1 MKKFCIAAVTS
12 LVLATGF
19 QATLSAQI
27 VLDFSN
33 VDVQN
38 AFDGAVVGDRIDLS
52 PFNQGNSPKLNHN
65 ADTTFIITQINA
77 NMGAGNELSASAGQL
92 GVGRASNPNQFDG
105 FSEGFSFQSDV
116 DGNGG
121 NYFKTYFEEF
131 QFNDLDFQFDDG
143 GITITE
149 EFSLTSES
157 FKNNGWEN
165 ETWGDASN
173 KIVYNEG
180 TGTFTFSV
188 GTSTG
193 ATDTWD
199 LKLNGEIVVFVD
211 EVDDVSLTYFSNDGF
226 GFASV
231 GSLTLHAIP
240 EPGTLGLLAAC
251 GMGAV
256 FYRRRKSDKGIT
268 ETAPADE
275 TA

>member
-12 LVLATGF
+12 LLLATGF
-19 QATLSAQI
+19 QANLSAQI

-38 AFDGAVVGDRIDLS
+38 AFDGAVVNDRIDLS
-52 PFNQGNSPKLNHN
+52 PFNQGNSPSPFIN
-65 ADTTFIITQINA
+65 ADTTLIITQIAA
-77 NMGAGNELSASAGQL
+77 NSGAGNELSASAGQL
-92 GVGRASNPNQFDG
+92 GVGRAINPNTFDG
-105 FSEGFSFQSDV
+105 FTEGFSFQSDV

-121 NYFKTYFEEF
+121 NYFKTYFEIIE
-131 QFNDLDFQFDDG
+131 FNDLDYQYSDSG
-143 GITITE
+143 VTITE
-149 EFSLTSES
+149 QFSLSSNS
-157 FKNNGWEN
+157 FKNNGFEN

-173 KIVYNEG
+173 KIVYEESSG
-180 TGTFTFSV
+180 RFTFSV

-199 LKLNGEIVVFVD
+199 LKINGEIVVFVD
-211 EVDDVSLTYFSNDGF
+211 EVDDVELTYFTNGGDE
-226 GFASV
+226 FASV
-231 GSLTLHAIP
+231 ASLTLHAIP

-256 FYRRRKSDKGIT
+256 FYRRRKSVKGIT
-268 ETAPADE
+268 DTTPADE